1 MFKAVFLDRFFPLE
15 MSEAKLLEFINI
27 PQKSVSVREYALKFT
42 QLSKYAQMMVSDS
55 RGKISMFVL
64 GVSKIV
70 VKECRTT
77 MLINDTDITRLMV
90 HAQQIEEKKHKEEF
104 RETKWA
110 KTGYGNFSHAR
121 SNGQGCTRFRQRTCV
136 ASFQFLN
143 EPILE
148 WKGGN
153 SLPNGQFGLYL
164 KGSVA
169 HIEEEKEELVRDVH
183 RLAQLGVQ
191 LVDVTSHILH
201 ILVLYISD
209 NMAKQEAKH
218 TGNREK
224 ASILC
229 HPNVETGR
237 RGKPFRGV
245 NKVEALIRRK
255 YPLKYDASSDRK
267 A

>member
-121 SNGQGCTRFRQRTCV
+121 SNGQGCTRFRQRFSGQSSTKG
-136 ASFQFLN
+136 FLSLLMMV
-143 EPILE
+143 ILL
-148 WKGGN
+148 W
-153 SLPNGQFGLYL
+153 LR
-164 KGSVA
+164 GS
-169 HIEEEKEELVRDVH
+169 IEVSRFLV
-183 RLAQLGVQ
+183 
-191 LVDVTSHILH
+191 
-201 ILVLYISD
+201 
-209 NMAKQEAKH
+209 
-218 TGNREK
+218 
-224 ASILC
+224 
-229 HPNVETGR
+229 P
-237 RGKPFRGV
+237 
-245 NKVEALIRRK
+245 
-255 YPLKYDASSDRK
+255 
-267 A
+267 